1 MHTKEKKSCC
11 YIPMGRSNEHIN
23 GDAPI
28 RVYRWARRKSTALSP
43 LPQCLSPPHWRR
55 RLLPLSSLST
65 TKLCLS
71 ASLSAPHRTVMAL
84 ESFAPGRAR
93 GISLSTS
100 QSQEAAACRTGAA
113 ECVCFP
119 VARGLPAIPLSLDRR
134 DRAVTTLY
142 STVCI
147 MHGDILRFVSESIS
161 TPKNEREICSST
173 PVIFLHL
180 LKHRSIVF
188 LLDIIIFL

>member
-65 TKLCLS
+65 TRLCLS

-100 QSQEAAACRTGAA
+100 QSQAGGCRTGAA
-113 ECVCFP
+113 VFSRCEGSTRHPALSGSSGPGSHDTLTLFFCV
-119 VARGLPAIPLSLDRR
+119 
-134 DRAVTTLY
+134 
-142 STVCI
+142 
-147 MHGDILRFVSESIS
+147 SI
-161 TPKNEREICSST
+161 
-173 PVIFLHL
+173 
-180 LKHRSIVF
+180 
-188 LLDIIIFL
+188 